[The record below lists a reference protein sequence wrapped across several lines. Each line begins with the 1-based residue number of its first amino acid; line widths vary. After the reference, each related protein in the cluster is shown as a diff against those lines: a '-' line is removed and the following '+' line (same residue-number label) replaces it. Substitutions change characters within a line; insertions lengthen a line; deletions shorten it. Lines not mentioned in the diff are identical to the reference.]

1 MITIIK
7 IRAGGLIKPKT
18 MNNSKEI
25 RQKHKKY
32 LFDAVKNFYK
42 EPLVITEGNGFYV
55 SDPDG
60 NNYLDFFGGILT
72 VSLGHANDEINTAV
86 KAQIDRLTHISSLY
100 PSVPVVELAEKL
112 IDIAPGNLE
121 KVFF

>member
-1 MITIIK
+1 
-7 IRAGGLIKPKT
+7 
-18 MNNSKEI
+18 MNNSKKI